1 LNFRYGIATTTK
13 EVTPSVPE
21 EFRISCSINDAR
33 LEILL
38 LKDCH
43 TIVVYYVTHPKQERE
58 IV

>member
-1 LNFRYGIATTTK
+1 
-13 EVTPSVPE
+13 VTPGVPE

-38 LKDCH
+38 LKDCP
-43 TIVVYYVTHPKQERE
+43 TNVVYYVTNPKQERE